1 MISIG
6 LPAYKTKFIEE
17 AINSVLNQTYKDF
30 ELIIVNDASPEDIK
44 TIVNKFTDPRIRYF
58 ENKKNLG
65 KNNIVANWNRV
76 LSYAKGEYFVLFS
89 DDDVYEP
96 TFLEEMYKLL
106 LKYPSI
112 DIAHCRVRII
122 DEKGNAIDY
131 APSCPEDENV
141 IDFIWHRLK
150 GFRYQYAPD
159 FMVRTEKLKKLGGF
173 INFPLAWGSDDA
185 TWFSI
190 AKDNGIVFLNK
201 PLCNWRKSNYNLS
214 TTGNLELRIKANITY
229 NNWLFEF
236 VNNIVPE
243 NEDDKIKLR
252 QIKEII
258 PKWKINNIINL
269 FLITTRN
276 NFTGL
281 LLILI
286 KWLKYKKQYKLEN
299 QIIMKALVKKVKSIL
314 FNK

>member
-1 MISIG
+1 MISVG
-6 LPAYKTKFIEE
+6 LPAYKTKFIEKS
-17 AINSVLNQTYKDF
+17 IKSVLNQTYKEF

-58 ENKKNLG
+58 ENKNNLG
-65 KNNIVANWNRV
+65 KNNIVENWNRV

-106 LKYPSI
+106 LKYPSV
-112 DIAHCRVRII
+112 DIAHCRVKII
-122 DEKGNAIDY
+122 DEKGNTIDY
-131 APSCPEDENV
+131 TPSCPEYENV
-141 IDFIWHRLK
+141 IDFVWHRLK
-150 GFRYQYAPD
+150 GLRYQYAPD
-159 FMVRTEKLKKLGGF
+159 FMVRKKKLKKLGGF
-173 INFPLAWGSDDA
+173 IDFPLAWSSDDA

-214 TTGNLELRIKANITY
+214 TTGNLELRIKANINY
-229 NNWLFEF
+229 YNWLLEF
-236 VNNIVPE
+236 ANSLNPQH
-243 NEDDKIKLR
+243 EDERIKLK
-252 QIKEII
+252 QIEEII

-276 NFTGL
+276 SFSGL

-286 KWLKYKKQYKLEN
+286 KWLKYKRQYKLEN
-299 QIIMKALVKKVKSIL
+299 QIIIKALIYKLNKIIL
-314 FNK
+314 KY